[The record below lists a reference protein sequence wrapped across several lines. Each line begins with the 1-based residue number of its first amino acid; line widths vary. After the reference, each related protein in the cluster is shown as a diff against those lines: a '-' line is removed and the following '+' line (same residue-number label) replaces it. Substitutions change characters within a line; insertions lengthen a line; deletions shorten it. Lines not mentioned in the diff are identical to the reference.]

1 MRFKE
6 LRGLG
11 VALLLAILDGV
22 LIGLSLHTQDRM
34 KLIVALLLSFLI
46 VCSMLFSCAGK
57 DSDAPMKGVV
67 LSSEDLLT
75 LDWVALASQNGL
87 NTLSVPIGF
96 SQTEK
101 GRDILSI
108 TSGTPCRAC
117 CRAICMLP
125 ISRFSGW
132 TSMETGIPRPT
143 AAYHPL
149 RRST

>member
-1 MRFKE
+1 
-6 LRGLG
+6 
-11 VALLLAILDGV
+11 
-22 LIGLSLHTQDRM
+22 M
-34 KLIVALLLSFLI
+34 KHLLSFLI

-101 GRDILSI
+101 GRDILRRCREQGILVDYQWHAMSSLLPRDLYASDSTLFRMDEHGNRNPEANCCVSSAKALDIIAANAVKYARENPPTNNRYYYWSI
-108 TSGTPCRAC
+108 T
-117 CRAICMLP
+117 
-125 ISRFSGW
+125 
-132 TSMETGIPRPT
+132 
-143 AAYHPL
+143 
-149 RRST
+149 